1 MKTFGIQFI
10 VVSMLFLAHLDTPA
24 QEPTAFYP
32 KGLIFN
38 MNFDAA
44 SNGLVPNKGGFPL
57 FVPLNG
63 LEVKTLINEQM
74 LDLPAD
80 QGLTVPH
87 SSILQP
93 DGSMW
98 LAGVRVGVR
107 PSGKTGMV
115 MSQTNDRHGYAIYLL
130 DGAVYAAVCTADS
143 VIILQ
148 QSSDSIL
155 RDCSKGMV
163 RIDLEIKANEVV
175 LLLDRAKVASAPLT
189 APLDGGGADMLLRIG
204 NHESLPPFLA
214 EQEIPANGI
223 FGAISLLQLWRQ

>member
-1 MKTFGIQFI
+1 MKIIRVQLI
-10 VVSMLFLAHLDTPA
+10 VVTMLFLVHFNTQA
-24 QEPTAFYP
+24 QEATAFYP
-32 KGLIFN
+32 KGLMLN
-38 MNFDAA
+38 MNFDAVT
-44 SNGLVPNKGGFPL
+44 NGLVPNKGGYPL
-57 FVPLNG
+57 YVPLNG
-63 LEVKTLINEQM
+63 LEVNTLINEQM

-98 LAGVRVGVR
+98 VTSVRVGVR
-107 PSGKTGMV
+107 PSGKNGMV

-143 VIILQ
+143 VVILQ
-148 QSSDSIL
+148 QDSSSVI

-163 RIDLEIKANEVV
+163 RIDLEIKANEAV

-189 APLDGGGADMLLRIG
+189 APLDGADMPLRIG
-204 NHESLPPFLA
+204 NHNSLPDFLT

-223 FGAISLLQLWRQ
+223 FGAISILQLWRQ